1 MAAERLEAGRA
12 FREGGERRDMGDAV
26 PARSGN
32 RHEPRAP
39 AFAVVHRLSGSAL
52 RGGGNLRK
60 HHRVRAALQT
70 AVQEK
75 GGMKGT
81 LTVLV
86 MFALGCIAGAL
97 GILPQSLADGGL
109 AKIVLYLLMFLVGVN
124 IGGNPDLKKIFGSVD
139 PKLLLLP
146 LASIFGTL
154 AVTALVSLVLP
165 GWGLADCLAVGSG
178 MGYYSL
184 SSILISEYR
193 QMALGA
199 QLAAELGTIALL
211 SNVFR
216 ELFTL
221 VASPFLAKKFG
232 PFAPIASAGATA
244 MDVSLPVILRSSGDS
259 FLAAAVISGVICDFS
274 VPLLVSFFCS
284 L

>member
-1 MAAERLEAGRA
+1 
-12 FREGGERRDMGDAV
+12 
-26 PARSGN
+26 
-32 RHEPRAP
+32 
-39 AFAVVHRLSGSAL
+39 
-52 RGGGNLRK
+52 
-60 HHRVRAALQT
+60 
-70 AVQEK
+70 
-75 GGMKGT
+75 
-81 LTVLV
+81 
-86 MFALGCIAGAL
+86 
-97 GILPQSLADGGL
+97 
-109 AKIVLYLLMFLVGVN
+109 MFLVGVN
-124 IGGNPDLKKIFGSVD
+124 IGGNPELKKIFSSVD

-146 LASIFGTL
+146 LASVFWTL

-221 VASPFLAKKFG
+221 VASPFLARKFG

-244 MDVSLPVILRSSGDS
+244 MDVSLPVILRSSGNR

>member
-1 MAAERLEAGRA
+1 
-12 FREGGERRDMGDAV
+12 
-26 PARSGN
+26 
-32 RHEPRAP
+32 
-39 AFAVVHRLSGSAL
+39 
-52 RGGGNLRK
+52 
-60 HHRVRAALQT
+60 
-70 AVQEK
+70 
-75 GGMKGT
+75 MKGT
-81 LTVLV
+81 LTVLA
-86 MFALGCIAGAL
+86 MFALGCISGAL

-124 IGGNPDLKKIFGSVD
+124 IGGNPELKKIFSSVD

-146 LASIFGTL
+146 LASVFGTL

-165 GWGLADCLAVGSG
+165 EWGFADCLAVGSG

-221 VASPFLAKKFG
+221 VASPFLARKFG

-284 L
+284 LP